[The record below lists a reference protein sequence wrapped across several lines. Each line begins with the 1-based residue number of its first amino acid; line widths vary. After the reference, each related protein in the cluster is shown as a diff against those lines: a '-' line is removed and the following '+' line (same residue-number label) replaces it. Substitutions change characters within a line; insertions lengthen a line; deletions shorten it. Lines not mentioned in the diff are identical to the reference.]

1 MANKV
6 VHVAAAAI
14 WNSKRE
20 LLIAK
25 RPDDKHQGGLWEF
38 PGGKVEPGETVLDAL
53 SRELDEELGIRL
65 TQAEKLI
72 EVPYHYPDKS
82 VLLDVYSITAFE
94 GEPWGKEGQPVSW
107 VKLDELD
114 GYEFPAANKPILDAC
129 LLPKSLAITPYLSD
143 LQQLEVSI
151 MRAIKGGAEGVLLRA
166 PLFEADSVALD
177 KAIDFIN
184 TQVDAASVRDVFFAV
199 STTVDIANKMAL
211 EAVHLSVSNLEKL
224 NHRDEFTGRWL
235 GTSCHNAEE
244 LSEAIAKE
252 VDYVMLSPVQHT
264 QSHPEIE
271 PLGWSAFSKLTKS
284 SSVPVFALGGMEKG
298 DLALAVENGAQGIAA
313 ISAWSEG

>member
-38 PGGKVEPGETVLDAL
+38 PGGKVETGEAVLDAL

-82 VLLDVYSITAFE
+82 VLLDVYSITGFE
-94 GEPWGKEGQPVSW
+94 GEPWGKEGQPVRW
-107 VKLDELD
+107 VKLNDLEK
-114 GYEFPAANKPILDAC
+114 YEFPAANKPILNAC
-129 LLPKSLAITPYLSD
+129 LLPKTLAITPYLSD
-143 LQQLEVSI
+143 VQQLEASI
-151 MRAIKGGAEGVLLRA
+151 VQAIRCGAEGVVLRA
-166 PLFEADSVALD
+166 PLFEAGTVASD
-177 KAIDFIN
+177 KIIDFIN
-184 TQVDAASVRDVFFAV
+184 AQIDFAAVRNVFFAV
-199 STTVDIANKMAL
+199 NTTVEVANKLAF
-211 EAVHLSVSNLEKL
+211 EAVHLSGSNLDKL
-224 NHRDEFTGRWL
+224 SHRDEFAGRWL
-235 GTSCHNAEE
+235 GASCHNAEE
-244 LSEAIAKE
+244 LSEAIVKG

-264 QSHPEIE
+264 QSHPEVE
-271 PLGWSAFSKLTKS
+271 PLGWKVFAELAKS
-284 SSVPVFALGGMEKG
+284 SVVPVFALGGMERS
-298 DLALAVENGAQGIAA
+298 DLALSVENGAQGIAA